1 MKPFAMPE
9 ASLADHRLSRRRF
22 LKWGALAAGMSL
34 IPQSAVE
41 SKSIFQPPDPPRRSI
56 FQPPITPPGNP
67 AGPYT
72 TQGRSLYQP
81 LTNLSEKTVALYNT
95 HTGESLNA
103 VYWFKGQYLPDALSA
118 VDRVLRDH
126 RTDEVKPIDPQ
137 LLDLLHAISEELGCS
152 HPFSIISAYR
162 SPATNAYLRF
172 MSRGV
177 AEHSLHMDGKAVD
190 IRLPG
195 WGSYMVRRVAVEL
208 RMGGVGYY
216 PRSDFVH
223 IDVGPIRYW

>member
-1 MKPFAMPE
+1 MKPFAMLE

-22 LKWGALAAGMSL
+22 LRWGALAAGMSL
-34 IPQSAVE
+34 IPRSAVE
-41 SKSIFQPPDPPRRSI
+41 SRSIFQPPDPPRRSI
-56 FQPPITPPGNP
+56 FQPPITPPGKSTD
-67 AGPYT
+67 PYT
-72 TQGRSLYQP
+72 TQGRSLFQ
-81 LTNLSEKTVALYNT
+81 LATNPPEKAVALYNT
-95 HTGESLNA
+95 HTGERLNA
-103 VYWFKGQYLPDALSA
+103 VYWHKGEYLPEALSA

-126 RTDEVKPIDPQ
+126 RTDEIKPIDPQ
-137 LLDLLHAISEELGCS
+137 LLDLLHAISEELECP
-152 HPFSIISAYR
+152 HPFYIISAYR

-190 IRLPG
+190 VRLPG
-195 WGSYMVRRVAVEL
+195 WGSYTVRRAAVEL